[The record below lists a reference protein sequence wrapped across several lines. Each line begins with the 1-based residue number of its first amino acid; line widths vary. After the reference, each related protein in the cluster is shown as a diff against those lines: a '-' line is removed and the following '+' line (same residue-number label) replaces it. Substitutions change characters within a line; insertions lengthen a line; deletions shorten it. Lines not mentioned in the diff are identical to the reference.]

1 MKKLFVCVIT
11 IAVFGTFACKM
22 PEISTKSESNSN
34 ANANSNSNSNANTN
48 STAKAESETNTN
60 SPQKENSSSTGGNSR
75 DEIIKSSK
83 KFVEQKQFRAN
94 IKGVGG
100 SEDKIMIMEYVAPDR
115 YRLKDGKT
123 MDAIVIGKD
132 FYMNINGKW
141 QKAPGGDMDGK
152 MPTMRDMLTEEGLK
166 SMKDVEYVG
175 EETVDGK
182 TARVYRYKSDKI
194 KDMPSFNAKIWIGK
208 DDELPLKI
216 EIDEGEKNEVKKIV
230 MTYEYDSNIKIEAPA
245 VK

>member
-1 MKKLFVCVIT
+1 MRKLFIFAIVVLG
-11 IAVFGTFACKM
+11 AFACKTSEVSIK
-22 PEISTKSESNSN
+22 PESNSN
-34 ANANSNSNSNANTN
+34 ANANSNVVANANSPVKT
-48 STAKAESETNTN
+48 ESETN
-60 SPQKENSSSTGGNSR
+60 PNSSSTGGNPR
-75 DEIIKSSK
+75 EELVKSSK

-100 SEDKIMIMEYVAPDR
+100 EEDEKIMVMEYVAPDR

-141 QKAPGGDMDGK
+141 QKAPGGDADGK
-152 MPTMRDMLTEEGLK
+152 MPTMRDMFTEEGLK

-175 EETVDGK
+175 EETVGGK
-182 TARVYRYKSDKI
+182 TARVYRYKSANI
-194 KDMPSFNAKIWIGK
+194 KDMPAFDAKIWIGK
-208 DDELPLKI
+208 DSELPLQI
-216 EIDEGEKNEVKKIV
+216 QIDEGENKEVEKVLI
-230 MTYEYDSNIKIEAPA
+230 TYDYDPNIKIEVPA